1 MTAIV
6 SVDLASRRHADIGV
20 AVLEPGAGAVAA
32 GFRALRLPDP
42 PAPVPLAAALAALCA
57 EVGARTLLLDGPA
70 AWKDPD
76 NGLAQARVCERE
88 LNTPAKT
95 GLPGVAKPATYLG
108 FVTFCVAVFDA
119 LDALGW
125 PRYAGT
131 QAPGERVAVEAFPT
145 GAWRALGLPVLP
157 AKAKCD
163 AGLVAE
169 RTALLAGQCG
179 LAVRGVPS
187 HDELQA
193 LVAALAG
200 PALAAR
206 DPVGVRLAGVAPF
219 YRAGAWREGF
229 IALPA
234 KSVSDT
240 NLIGV

>member
-1 MTAIV
+1 MMAVV
-6 SVDLASRRHADIGV
+6 SVDLAWRRHADIGV
-20 AVLEPGAGAVAA
+20 AVLRPEGAALGAS
-32 GFRALRLPDP
+32 FRPLRLPDP
-42 PAPVPLAAALAALCA
+42 PAPAALAAALATLCA

-76 NGLAQARVCERE
+76 NGLVHARVCERE

-108 FVTFCVAVFDA
+108 FVRFCVAVFDA

-125 PRYAGT
+125 PRYAGS
-131 QAPGERVAVEAFPT
+131 QPAGERVAVEAFPT
-145 GAWRALGLPVLP
+145 GAWRALGLPALP
-157 AKAKCD
+157 AKGKCD
-163 AGLVAE
+163 AALVAE
-169 RTALLAGQCG
+169 RSALLAGHGG
-179 LAVRGVPS
+179 LELRGTPS

-206 DPVGVRLAGVAPF
+206 DPDGVRLAGVAPF
-219 YRAGAWREGF
+219 YRDGAWREGF
-229 IALPA
+229 IALPLRSE

-240 NLIGV
+240 N